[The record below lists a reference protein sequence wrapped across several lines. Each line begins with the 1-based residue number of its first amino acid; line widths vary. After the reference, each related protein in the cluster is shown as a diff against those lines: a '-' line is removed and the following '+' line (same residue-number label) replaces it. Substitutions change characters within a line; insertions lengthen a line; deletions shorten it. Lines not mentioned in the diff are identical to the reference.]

1 LRPCAQRMTKVKPMS
16 ETAET
21 VLSMI
26 EGKSSDETAKILAA
40 EFEKLHLIAIRDS
53 LESSGERKM
62 FSLILQR
69 NRKGRP
75 VESEKLE
82 QYFNVSYE
90 KLMEKVQIREQR
102 KLMIVRDAIP
112 YILDSLPKKD
122 CWALEMLYNLDGN
135 GWIPAEQVC
144 EELGLIDEYIALV
157 ELKAWER
164 ITRGYELYKDEYL
177 ADQEKKKQRLK
188 NLPEIGR

>member
-1 LRPCAQRMTKVKPMS
+1 
-16 ETAET
+16 
-21 VLSMI
+21 
-26 EGKSSDETAKILAA
+26 
-40 EFEKLHLIAIRDS
+40 
-53 LESSGERKM
+53 
-62 FSLILQR
+62 
-69 NRKGRP
+69 
-75 VESEKLE
+75 
-82 QYFNVSYE
+82 
-90 KLMEKVQIREQR
+90 
-102 KLMIVRDAIP
+102 
-112 YILDSLPKKD
+112 
-122 CWALEMLYNLDGN
+122 MLYNLDGN